1 MCPQSLS
8 CLSPGRESCPRVA
21 RLYTLPVGLGRGWGR
36 AGEEGGRRRSCASMD
51 VEEVK
56 ADSLLELGRRCGF
69 GSPVKAPHLMSK
81 S

>member
-21 RLYTLPVGLGRGWGR
+21 RLYTLPVGLGRGWGG

-56 ADSLLELGRRCGF
+56 ADSLYLSWGGAVALVLLLKRRT
-69 GSPVKAPHLMSK
+69 
-81 S
+81 